1 MMTERDMES
10 REVWGHVYT
19 LRCPST
25 VSRSHEDSKTLDEF
39 INVKFTYPSLSF

>member
-10 REVWGHVYT
+10 REMWSHVYT
-19 LRCPST
+19 LRCPPI

-39 INVKFTYPSLSF
+39 ITMSN